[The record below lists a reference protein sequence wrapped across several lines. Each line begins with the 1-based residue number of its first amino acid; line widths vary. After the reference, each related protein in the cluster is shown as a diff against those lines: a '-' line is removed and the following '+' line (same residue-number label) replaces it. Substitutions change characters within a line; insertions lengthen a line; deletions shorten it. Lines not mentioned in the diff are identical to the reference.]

1 MECKYAGPKLTYY
14 IEKARNALQVAFLAI
29 VGIGER
35 LQIKYSLRQLE
46 SGFNYPADNGSCST
60 IFGLVLRGNG
70 YNFITAMRVDLLTV
84 ESISD
89 GKDMERFLLIHLI
102 IQILLKQ
109 AANTELLTQTWYKL
123 FKQFCQEADIYNK
136 DIANENN
143 WNWKYVDFLTD
154 VDTNRVRRT
163 NSDAPENITYFRTS
177 SIKSELTSFSYKKGN
192 NHAGGLDDKI
202 PD

>member
-46 SGFNYPADNGSCST
+46 N
-60 IFGLVLRGNG
+60 
-70 YNFITAMRVDLLTV
+70 LLTV

-154 VDTNRVRRT
+154 V
-163 NSDAPENITYFRTS
+163 
-177 SIKSELTSFSYKKGN
+177 
-192 NHAGGLDDKI
+192 
-202 PD
+202 

>member
-89 GKDMERFLLIHLI
+89 DQKLYDV
-102 IQILLKQ
+102 ILYSK